1 MKAIAKDKDKRYP
14 TAEAFGD
21 AMLGYLHNRGKS
33 SGAADLGR
41 FFETLGQ
48 LDANG
53 RGGRGGAR

>member
-1 MKAIAKDKDKRYP
+1 MSKS
-14 TAEAFGD
+14 G
-21 AMLGYLHNRGKS
+21 GKPPPRPAPAAVRS
-33 SGAADLGR
+33 SAAAPRPGRQPPRDVFGR

>member
-1 MKAIAKDKDKRYP
+1 MSK
-14 TAEAFGD
+14 TG
-21 AMLGYLHNRGKS
+21 GKPPPRPAPAAVR
-33 SGAADLGR
+33 SGVAAPRSGRQPREVFGR

>member
-1 MKAIAKDKDKRYP
+1 MSKI
-14 TAEAFGD
+14 G
-21 AMLGYLHNRGKS
+21 GKS
-33 SGAADLGR
+33 PPRPAPAAVRSGMAGPRPGHQPREVFGR

>member
-1 MKAIAKDKDKRYP
+1 MSKS
-14 TAEAFGD
+14 G
-21 AMLGYLHNRGKS
+21 GKS
-33 SGAADLGR
+33 PPRQAPAAVRSGVAAPRPSRPPREVFGR

>member
-1 MKAIAKDKDKRYP
+1 MSKSGGKAPARP
-14 TAEAFGD
+14 APA
-21 AMLGYLHNRGKS
+21 AVR
-33 SGAADLGR
+33 SGVAAPRPGRPPREVFGR